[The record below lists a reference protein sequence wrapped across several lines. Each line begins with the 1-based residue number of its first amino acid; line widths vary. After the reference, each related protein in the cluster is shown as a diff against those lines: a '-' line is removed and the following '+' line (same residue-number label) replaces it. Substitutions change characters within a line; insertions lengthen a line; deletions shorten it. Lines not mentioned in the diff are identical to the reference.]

1 MKANFKNKITR
12 CISALADAER
22 RREVDE
28 ENQKQRAARAAR
40 VEEKKK
46 QTAEL
51 MKKLGKVDL
60 EDDENPDFLFTMPQ
74 ENKDVN
80 VKKLGYEIYVS
91 EEKGRGIKATKDFKV
106 GNLILK
112 AEPFAFVIFDHM
124 AEHVCHFCFN
134 MVVRDRQGQPT
145 TQLLRCSSCKFAR
158 YCSRE
163 CQKKAWP
170 MHKKECMAIKVSA
183 DAYISSKT

>member
-1 MKANFKNKITR
+1 
-12 CISALADAER
+12 
-22 RREVDE
+22 
-28 ENQKQRAARAAR
+28 
-40 VEEKKK
+40 
-46 QTAEL
+46 

-60 EDDENPDFLFTMPQ
+60 EDDENPDFLFTMPK

-80 VKKLGYEIYVS
+80 VKNLGYEIFVS

-124 AEHVCHFCFN
+124 AEHVCHHCFN

-163 CQKKAWP
+163 CQKKAWS

-183 DAYISSKT
+183 HAYIYTVT